1 MIITISREFGSG
13 GRELGKRLADA
24 LEIPCYD
31 HQIIDMVAEKSNM
44 SKDYVAWMSEKDV
57 RSFYPATIG
66 RSFISMNSAAHQSM
80 QITAAEHEIIK
91 RVAKE
96 GPCVIV
102 GRAADAV
109 LSDMAP
115 FNIFVCASE
124 ESKLARCRERAKS
137 GESLSDKEILKKC
150 KEIDRER
157 RAYHEAYS
165 LKKWGDAASYDLCIN
180 TSGKEIKALIPAIA
194 AYLKAWFAQGEAE
207 NKQA

>member
-66 RSFISMNSAAHQSM
+66 RSFMAMNTAAHQSM
-80 QITAAEHEIIK
+80 QIAAAEHELIK

-102 GRAADAV
+102 GRAADAI
-109 LSDMAP
+109 LSDMEP
-115 FNIFVCASE
+115 FNIFVCANE
-124 ESKLARCRERAKS
+124 ASKLARCRERAS
-137 GESLSDKEILKKC
+137 SNEHLTDKEILKKC
-150 KEIDRER
+150 RDIDKER
-157 RAYHEAYS
+157 RAYHEVYS
-165 LKKWGDAASYDLCIN
+165 SKKWGDAASYDLCIN
-180 TSGKEIKALIPAIA
+180 TSGKEIKSLIAPIA
-194 AYLKAWFAQGEAE
+194 AYLKAWFD
-207 NKQA
+207 K